1 MDIVLWIAAVLLM
14 GVGLAGTVLPA
25 LPGTAFIIA
34 GVVLGA
40 WIDGFSR
47 VSTGTVILI
56 TALGLLAL
64 LLDFVAGLLGA
75 KRVGAS
81 RHALVGAAVGT
92 VAGLFFGLFG
102 VLFLP
107 FVGAVI
113 GEWIARRSSGRA
125 VRIGTATWVGIML
138 GMVAKVVLGFVM
150 IGLFVAALLI

>member
-92 VAGLFFGLFG
+92 VAGLFLK
-102 VLFLP
+102 
-107 FVGAVI
+107 
-113 GEWIARRSSGRA
+113 GR
-125 VRIGTATWVGIML
+125 
-138 GMVAKVVLGFVM
+138 
-150 IGLFVAALLI
+150 LL